1 MNADPRNAT
10 RNVGLAGVAR
20 IVAFN
25 WPKYAT
31 AGMLLCGGPAALLLI
46 DMNRAVLVLG
56 WVGLGFVVWWTVASL
71 IASWW
76 VYDLSGMYELR
87 WLAPLM
93 KSRGRWVSIHAGL
106 DGFTLP
112 ARALFEC
119 EPMSV
124 LDIYDPSE
132 MTERSIARARLTQ
145 KPHPRTLVANSGK
158 LPLPDA
164 SCDAILVLFAAHE
177 LRSAGAREKLF
188 REMRRLL
195 AKDGKI
201 IVAEHLRDVA
211 NLAAFGPGFLHF
223 ISRDL
228 WLEAFAATGLS
239 VETETTITPFVRAF
253 VLRSDP

>member
-1 MNADPRNAT
+1 
-10 RNVGLAGVAR
+10 VGLAGVAR

-31 AGMLLCGGPAALLLI
+31 AVMLLCGVSAALVLL
-46 DMNRAVLVLG
+46 DLNRAVLVAG
-56 WVGLGFVVWWTVASL
+56 WVGLGFVAWWTAASL

-87 WLAPLM
+87 WLAALM
-93 KSRGRWVSIHAGL
+93 KHSGRWVSIHAGL
-106 DGFTLP
+106 DGFTAP
-112 ARALFEC
+112 ARVLFEC

-124 LDIYDPSE
+124 LDIYDPRE

-145 KPHPRTLVANSGK
+145 KPHPRTLIANSGK

-164 SCDAILVLFAAHE
+164 SCDAILLLFAAHE
-177 LRSAGAREKLF
+177 LRSTAAREKLF

-195 AKDGKI
+195 AQDGKI

-211 NLAAFGPGFLHF
+211 NFAAFGPGFLHF

-228 WLEAFAATGLS
+228 WLEAFAAAGLS
-239 VETETTITPFVRAF
+239 VESEIKITPFVRAF

>member
-1 MNADPRNAT
+1 MNADPGNVT
-10 RNVGLAGVAR
+10 RRVELAGVAR

-31 AGMLLCGGPAALLLI
+31 AGMLLCGVFAALLLI
-46 DMNRAVLVLG
+46 DMNRAVLALG
-56 WVGLGFVVWWTVASL
+56 WVGLSFVVWWTAASL

-76 VYDLSGMYELR
+76 VYDRSGLYELR
-87 WLAPLM
+87 WLAPLI
-93 KSRGRWVSIHAGL
+93 KNPGRWVSIHAGL
-106 DGFTLP
+106 DGFTEP

-132 MTERSIARARLTQ
+132 MTERSIARARLRQ
-145 KPHPRTLVANSGK
+145 KPHARTRAANSGR

-195 AKDGKI
+195 ANDGRI

-211 NLAAFGPGFLHF
+211 NFAAFGPGFLHF

-228 WLEAFAATGLS
+228 WLRTFAATGLT
-239 VETETTITPFVRAF
+239 VQTETRITPFVRVF
-253 VLRSDP
+253 VLRSER